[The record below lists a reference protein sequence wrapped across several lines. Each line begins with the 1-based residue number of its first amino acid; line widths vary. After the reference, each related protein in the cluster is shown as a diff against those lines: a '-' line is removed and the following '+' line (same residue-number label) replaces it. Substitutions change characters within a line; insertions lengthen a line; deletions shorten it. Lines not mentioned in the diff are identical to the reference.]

1 VVGSAETI
9 EELQAA
15 RMNQMPATTAG
26 EQSATYEPSQDVI
39 SGTLILGPVSAGTL
53 VSWMTDPSLRDAF
66 LTDANRSM
74 PGRHRLIWDAARSQ
88 AWVYLDRF
96 SSVRQLDEWQAW
108 LEQRELAVSV
118 QQSVRLPVGDV
129 YVYHLGD
136 ALVDYSI
143 ELDRQAEA
151 SVLLQRMVSP
161 EVLWF
166 QAYQS
171 INDEPPTLVVQ
182 WHSADQR
189 FHLVA
194 SGFARTND
202 ARRAWQN
209 LSSVGL
215 MPSLPQ

>member
-1 VVGSAETI
+1 
-9 EELQAA
+9 
-15 RMNQMPATTAG
+15 
-26 EQSATYEPSQDVI
+26 
-39 SGTLILGPVSAGTL
+39 
-53 VSWMTDPSLRDAF
+53 
-66 LTDANRSM
+66 
-74 PGRHRLIWDAARSQ
+74 
-88 AWVYLDRF
+88 
-96 SSVRQLDEWQAW
+96 LDEWQAW